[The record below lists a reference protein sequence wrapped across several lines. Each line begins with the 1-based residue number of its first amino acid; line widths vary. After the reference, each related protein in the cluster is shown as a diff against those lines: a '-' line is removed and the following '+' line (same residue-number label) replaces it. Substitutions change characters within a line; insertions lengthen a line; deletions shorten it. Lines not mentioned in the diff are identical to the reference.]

1 MEILPEQTG
10 NGTAQKKTRPLQISL
25 LTRKPPSNSKKDVS
39 GVSEKRIK
47 GKFQKILAVIS
58 RWHRDLTGF
67 KHNSADF
74 TVDSKVYSCE
84 IAFFISGTKIVF
96 A

>member
-1 MEILPEQTG
+1 MAPLAQTG
-10 NGTAQKKTRPLQISL
+10 NGTAQKKTRCIQKCFLA
-25 LTRKPPSNSKKDVS
+25 RKPTSNSKKDVS
-39 GVSEKRIK
+39 DVSEKRIK

-58 RWHRDLTGF
+58 RWDRDLTGF

-74 TVDSKVYSCE
+74 TMDSKVYSCE